1 MNLVGVP
8 ALRDNP
14 IEQHRVQQQHSM
26 CDDDPLL
33 LPILESTKMKILK
46 KLSAALA
53 PVHMQVENVSFQQR
67 QEGYTDEMST
77 DCCDTHFNVNLVS
90 EEFEGRSLLKRHRL
104 VYAVLADE
112 LQTGGV
118 HALSLVTKTP
128 SEVANN
134 NQE

>member
-1 MNLVGVP
+1 MY
-8 ALRDNP
+8 
-14 IEQHRVQQQHSM
+14 
-26 CDDDPLL
+26 DDDPLL
-33 LPILESTKMKILK
+33 LLPIIESTKMKILK

-53 PVHMQVENVSFQQR
+53 PVHMEVENVSFQHQQQEQKKQ

-77 DCCDTHFNVNLVS
+77 DCCETHFNVNVVS

-134 NQE
+134 NQEYNFVS

>member
-1 MNLVGVP
+1 MYD
-8 ALRDNP
+8 A
-14 IEQHRVQQQHSM
+14 
-26 CDDDPLL
+26 DPLML
-33 LPILESTKMKILK
+33 LPIIESTKMKILK

-53 PVHMQVENVSFQQR
+53 PVHMEVENLSF

-77 DCCDTHFNVNLVS
+77 DCCDTHFNVNVVS

>member
-1 MNLVGVP
+1 MY
-8 ALRDNP
+8 
-14 IEQHRVQQQHSM
+14 
-26 CDDDPLL
+26 DDDPLL
-33 LPILESTKMKILK
+33 LLPTIESTKMKILK

-53 PVHMQVENVSFQQR
+53 PVHMEVENVSFQQQQQ
-67 QEGYTDEMST
+67 QEQKKQQKGYTDEMST
-77 DCCDTHFNVNLVS
+77 DCCETHFNVNVVS

>member
-1 MNLVGVP
+1 
-8 ALRDNP
+8 
-14 IEQHRVQQQHSM
+14 M

-53 PVHMQVENVSFQQR
+53 PVHMEVENVSFQQR

>member
-1 MNLVGVP
+1 
-8 ALRDNP
+8 
-14 IEQHRVQQQHSM
+14 M

-33 LPILESTKMKILK
+33 LLPIIESTKMKILK

-53 PVHMQVENVSFQQR
+53 PVHMEVENVSFQQQEQEQKKQ

-77 DCCDTHFNVNLVS
+77 DCCDTHFNVNVVS

>member
-1 MNLVGVP
+1 MY
-8 ALRDNP
+8 
-14 IEQHRVQQQHSM
+14 
-26 CDDDPLL
+26 DDDPLL
-33 LPILESTKMKILK
+33 LLPTIESTKMKTLK

-53 PVHMQVENVSFQQR
+53 PVHMEVENVSFHQQQQQEQKKQ

-77 DCCDTHFNVNLVS
+77 DCCETHFNVNVVS

>member
-1 MNLVGVP
+1 MY
-8 ALRDNP
+8 
-14 IEQHRVQQQHSM
+14 
-26 CDDDPLL
+26 DDDPLL
-33 LPILESTKMKILK
+33 LLPPNIESTKMKILK

-53 PVHMQVENVSFQQR
+53 PVHLQVENVWFQQQQEEQEQKKQ

-77 DCCDTHFNVNLVS
+77 DCCETHFNVNVVS

-112 LQTGGV
+112 LQTGGI

>member
-1 MNLVGVP
+1 MS

-14 IEQHRVQQQHSM
+14 FEQDRLQQQHSLY
-26 CDDDPLL
+26 DDDPLL
-33 LPILESTKMKILK
+33 LLPIIESTKMKILK

-53 PVHMQVENVSFQQR
+53 PVHMEVENLSF

-77 DCCDTHFNVNLVS
+77 DCCDTHFNVNVVS